1 MDSKFTQNRKG
12 HRILKQLDKKDWGRI
27 FNFKSYYSNQQG
39 DYCGDRQKTQQTR
52 PGSRQRPVQM
62 EMGHF

>member
-39 DYCGDRQKTQQTR
+39 DYCGDRQKTQQT
-52 PGSRQRPVQM
+52 
-62 EMGHF
+62 